1 MFFSNNRK
9 SSLSGIQVEAAVG
22 YEGVMGAQIAMYEG
36 VQNDYKLFTGALMG
50 DFKEACMVHEGESEY
65 SIMAFQDGVMSDM
78 WNKLKELFKKLW
90 AKIKG
95 IFEGFMAKF
104 NSVFMKSSKD
114 FATKYKAQIVSKNL
128 SKMKANYSKPKDNF
142 DNIVSLT
149 GKPVEVT
156 GAAKSGSTIEK
167 DLEDFESDEVT
178 LDAIKTLTGF
188 SDLNDLKTFA
198 KDFHEKCFDDEEE
211 KEGFDDIK
219 INLIGLLTSADK
231 TESDLKKAKGNLEK
245 CINEI
250 IKQIE
255 KAQTANAKDYP
266 TEAGKDDEESSVRH
280 TWKRNNNNAGAD
292 IEEDSQKNSYARKN
306 VASMLN
312 LAQRR
317 ASCTQT
323 AINKVTAA
331 VLAEHKFRVSQA
343 KRIIAK
349 AVAYNDKAKNEST
362 MLDAIEEVA
371 FYEAM
376 EDLK

>member
-1 MFFSNNRK
+1 M
-9 SSLSGIQVEAAVG
+9 
-22 YEGVMGAQIAMYEG
+22 
-36 VQNDYKLFTGALMG
+36 
-50 DFKEACMVHEGESEY
+50 
-65 SIMAFQDGVMSDM
+65 
-78 WNKLKELFKKLW
+78 
-90 AKIKG
+90 
-95 IFEGFMAKF
+95 
-104 NSVFMKSSKD
+104 
-114 FATKYKAQIVSKNL
+114 
-128 SKMKANYSKPKDNF
+128 
-142 DNIVSLT
+142 
-149 GKPVEVT
+149 
-156 GAAKSGSTIEK
+156 
-167 DLEDFESDEVT
+167 
-178 LDAIKTLTGF
+178 
-188 SDLNDLKTFA
+188 
-198 KDFHEKCFDDEEE
+198 
-211 KEGFDDIK
+211 
-219 INLIGLLTSADK
+219 IGLLTSADK

-266 TEAGKDDEESSVRH
+266 TEAGKDDEENSVRH